1 VLVNMSKCRGKIIN
15 NYLSFTLRNPKSN
28 RGTPELSTATIL
40 LDRSAEISLNL
51 PVGREFI
58 FGENDSHVPGVDTS
72 R

>member
-1 VLVNMSKCRGKIIN
+1 VLVNLSKCRGKIN

-28 RGTPELSTATIL
+28 RGTPELSTATTL
-40 LDRSAEISLNL
+40 LDRSAEISLNV

-58 FGENDSHVPGVDTS
+58 FGENDSHVPCGIDTS